1 MTAEETPR
9 TFLIAHQA
17 EMVGD
22 LRTFVE
28 LESPSTDL
36 DCLDHFAGF
45 LADYARGRDGN
56 VQIIEAPGG
65 KKHIRVEW
73 GAGEQ
78 APVLLLGHFDTVWPV
93 GTLESMPFKVDAGK
107 ACGPGSFD
115 MKAGLV
121 QGFWAVRVL
130 RDVLQSDHR
139 VVFLCTS
146 DEEIGSATSRSL
158 IESEAGKAAAVL
170 VLEPSHQSALKTSRK
185 GVGGFRIEVTGRSA
199 HAGLEPDAGISAVD
213 ELARVILDL
222 QALADPSVGST
233 VNVGVISGGTRSNV
247 IAAKAEAEIDV
258 RFSSQQEAERL
269 SEAIL
274 GLQPH
279 RAGIQLRV
287 TGGVNRPPME
297 RTPQI
302 AALFERARVI
312 AADLGF
318 ELGEASVGG
327 GSDGNF
333 CASLGVPVLDGLG
346 AVGGGAHAPDEHVIV
361 DTMPLRA
368 ALVAHL
374 IATI

>member
-1 MTAEETPR
+1 MIAQETPR
-9 TFLIAHQA
+9 TFLMEHQA

-36 DCLDHFAGF
+36 DRLNQFAGF

-56 VQIIEAPGG
+56 VRIIESPEG
-65 KKHIRVEW
+65 KKHIRVDW

-121 QGFWAVRVL
+121 QGFWAVRAL
-130 RDVLQSDHR
+130 RDLLQSDRR

-146 DEEIGSATSRSL
+146 DEEIGSATSRPL
-158 IESEAGKAAAVL
+158 IEAEAGKAAAVL

-333 CASLGVPVLDGLG
+333 CAALGVPVLDGLG

-361 DTMPLRA
+361 DIMPLRA